1 VRLVAY
7 LRVSTD
13 QQETGLDTQRAE
25 ITAWKAPRLEHGIV
39 AWLSDEDVSGKTDL
53 EHRPGLGQA
62 FHMLGHGEADGL
74 VVFKLDRLAR
84 DLIVQEQLLSEL
96 WRIGS
101 RVEVFS
107 CSPAES
113 SYAVRDDPG
122 DPSRKMIRQ
131 ILGAVSEYERAMIR
145 LRMMA
150 GAARKRDAGGY
161 AGGRPPFGYR
171 AVDGALVPVAEEQE
185 TVARIKQLRRQKKAL
200 RQIADTLN
208 GEGLCRPGGGPWR
221 SESVRRVLNGA

>member
-1 VRLVAY
+1 MRLVGY

-13 QQETGLDTQRAE
+13 QQETGPDVQRAGIE
-25 ITAWKAPRLEHGIV
+25 RWLCAHREHSV
-39 AWLSDEDVSGKTDL
+39 AAWLTDEDVSGSRDL
-53 EHRPGLGQA
+53 EHRPALGQA
-62 FHMLGHGEADGL
+62 FAMVGHGEADGL

-84 DLIVQEQLLSEL
+84 DLIVQEQLLAEL
-96 WRIGS
+96 WRIGP

-150 GAARKRDAGGY
+150 GAARKRESGGY

-171 AVDGALVPVAEEQE
+171 AVDGALMPVAEEQE

-200 RQIADTLN
+200 RTIADTLN
-208 GEGLCRPGGGPWR
+208 GEGSCRPGGGPWR
-221 SESVRRVLNGA
+221 SESVRRVLNG